1 MDMIYAHPD
10 IKPTYIQD
18 TIKAQLEL
26 EVTRSQ
32 CKRANAI
39 VIKRLENDV
48 LHEYKTLN
56 DYARA
61 LVDTNPG
68 SSIDIEVE
76 HGEGYALNSAWKRPN
91 NQMFSVA
98 WEIVE
103 IESES
108 SWTLVLRLATIFLKA
123 EHRLCARHIY
133 ANWYSD
139 FHGEQLKVAFY
150 AIAKCANEAQLQ
162 KRLYEIENIYNGAK
176 KFLEKKDIKEW
187 CRACFK
193 GYSKCDLVDN
203 NSTEAWNFVLIRAR
217 RQVVKG
223 EEFLPNSGPGELI
236 PPLPK
241 AMPGR
246 PGSDHPAM
254 LLTNIPFNGSNFHG
268 WSRNVKMALGAKLK
282 LGFIDGSYCRLSVDN
297 VGEERLGKS
306 NGPLIY
312 QLEREPS
319 QITQGNLTMA
329 SFFNKLKKCWDDL
342 QNLNGLSTCYC
353 GKMRK
358 CTCYFIEK
366 FVERESNSKL
376 IQFLMKLSNGYKSVR
391 SQILAID
398 PLLSVNK
405 AHYHR
410 RKLVQKEKGQKYCK
424 LAAHVNS
431 GFKEHFHW
439 DTPFDLGTENEVVYG
454 QNGRVDQKL
463 VAAVCQEMMKIFKG
477 KNVMEDRT

>member
-246 PGSDHPAM
+246 PGKARMKRKYELKKSK
-254 LLTNIPFNGSNFHG
+254 TNLSRHG
-268 WSRNVKMALGAKLK
+268 RDIHYGLVLIMWVKKGGLDVITWSH
-282 LGFIDGSYCRLSVDN
+282 
-297 VGEERLGKS
+297 RLGKS

-398 PLLSVNK
+398 PLQSVNK
-405 AHYHR
+405 AHYNR